1 MSEFSH
7 LHPDLR
13 HLLQAD
19 ARTRIKAIK
28 LDRWIS
34 YPRADEALT
43 LLFDLLDTPKR
54 ERMPGAIIWA
64 DTNNGKTS
72 IIKRFEQLNPP
83 DDNAEGDAI
92 RYPILRLQLPEKP
105 DLRSFYTDVLK
116 KMNAIY
122 RSSNQIGNLRD
133 QAIRLLEECNV
144 EMIIIDELHNVL
156 LASEKAQEQ
165 IFVMIRYLINELKI
179 PIVCAGLDTAT
190 IALQTDGQLANRF
203 DAFELPYWHND
214 LEYRKF
220 IHNYSKVIP
229 LAEDSMIAQSDL
241 ADLVFNKTNATVGE
255 FVKLLEKSAIW
266 AIRNQR
272 EIIDAEAIESCGYI
286 HPDERRNAVELL
298 AAKKANV
305 I

>member
-1 MSEFSH
+1 MTDLAH

-13 HLLQAD
+13 PLIASS
-19 ARTRIKAIK
+19 TRDRIRAVKH
-28 LDRWIS
+28 DRWVS
-34 YPRADEALT
+34 YPKADETLD

-72 IIKRFEQLNPP
+72 IIKRFERLNPP
-83 DDNAEGDAI
+83 DDNAEGEAI

-165 IFVMIRYLINELKI
+165 IFVMIRYLINELRI

-190 IALQTDGQLANRF
+190 IALQTDSQLANRF
-203 DAFELPYWHND
+203 DAFELPYWENN

-220 IHNYSKVIP
+220 IHNYSKVLP
-229 LAEDSMIAQSDL
+229 LAEDSKIAQSDL
-241 ADLVFNKTNATVGE
+241 ANLIFNKTNATVGE
-255 FVKLLEKSAIW
+255 FVKLLRKSAIW
-266 AIRNQR
+266 AIRNKQEVINER
-272 EIIDAEAIESCGYI
+272 AIQECGYI

-298 AAKKANV
+298 AAKKMHS